1 MAVVDLS
8 KSKTH
13 WPVSILIR
21 RVLWSGL
28 LEHLVRW
35 WPKPMSFVRVWALR
49 AMGARIGAH
58 CLIMPGVKV
67 LMPWHLTLEDHVAIG
82 RNVDLY
88 NFSPITVRRMSV
100 VSQDTTLCT
109 GSHDFR
115 QPHMPLTH
123 APIVIGSEC
132 WVAAQ
137 TFVCPGVE
145 IADGVVVGA
154 RSLVTRSLTEGWS
167 VYAGHPARRV
177 GPRVMADQDVRAR

>member
-1 MAVVDLS
+1 
-8 KSKTH
+8 
-13 WPVSILIR
+13 
-21 RVLWSGL
+21 
-28 LEHLVRW
+28 
-35 WPKPMSFVRVWALR
+35 
-49 AMGARIGAH
+49 
-58 CLIMPGVKV
+58 MPGVKV

-115 QPHMPLTH
+115 QPDMPLTH
-123 APIVIGSEC
+123 APIVIGREC

-154 RSLVTRSLTEGWS
+154 RSLVTRSLTEPWS

-177 GPRVMADQDVRAR
+177 GPRVMDGQDVRTR